1 MKKMKASILTIGFS
15 QKSLFYLQEAAEI
28 INMLEYNEKLAF
40 EKENNRKKQSCK
52 KQWPWRKV
60 NHHNPWS
67 SYQSWN
73 ESKLVRFPC

>member
-1 MKKMKASILTIGFS
+1 MKKMKSSILTIGFS

-52 KQWPWRKV
+52 KQ
-60 NHHNPWS
+60 
-67 SYQSWN
+67 
-73 ESKLVRFPC
+73 

>member
-52 KQWPWRKV
+52 KQ
-60 NHHNPWS
+60 
-67 SYQSWN
+67 
-73 ESKLVRFPC
+73 